1 MIYLKKEL
9 EGASG
14 CTVSSHL
21 PAVRLQASLNTR
33 QMTPNNTPSL
43 FLSAVYLW
51 GRADNS
57 GSQQTAVF
65 SDVQWKHGW
74 VFNKVCSLFLEIVEK
89 TPYQYTIRGL
99 RVLRYIFAH
108 LSM

>member
-21 PAVRLQASLNTR
+21 LAVRIQASLNTR

-51 GRADNS
+51 GRPDNS
-57 GSQQTAVF
+57 GSQQIAVF

-74 VFNKVCSLFLEIVEK
+74 VFNKVCSLFLEVVGKHPIGTQLE
-89 TPYQYTIRGL
+89 G
-99 RVLRYIFAH
+99 
-108 LSM
+108 